1 MRERVRAKSKALA
14 SAHAI
19 VSGLH
24 KLGLIDKETMREF
37 DEACLKPHPGPAGE
51 RARLSGRQ
59 FERTLEP
66 ESPNNLDGQGQAGSL
81 DHPTGQVP

>member
-1 MRERVRAKSKALA
+1 MRERLRAKSKALA

-37 DEACLKPHPGPAGE
+37 DEACLNPIKNSQEADSSDIVT
-51 RARLSGRQ
+51 R
-59 FERTLEP
+59 
-66 ESPNNLDGQGQAGSL
+66 
-81 DHPTGQVP
+81 

>member
-1 MRERVRAKSKALA
+1 MSEGVRAKSKALA

-37 DEACLKPHPGPAGE
+37 DEACLKPPSWISLWTGSTVW
-51 RARLSGRQ
+51 RAVRKD
-59 FERTLEP
+59 P
-66 ESPNNLDGQGQAGSL
+66 
-81 DHPTGQVP
+81 

>member
-1 MRERVRAKSKALA
+1 MSERVRAKSKALA

-37 DEACLKPHPGPAGE
+37 DEACLSPIKNSQSADKSGE
-51 RARLSGRQ
+51 VTQ
-59 FERTLEP
+59 
-66 ESPNNLDGQGQAGSL
+66 
-81 DHPTGQVP
+81 